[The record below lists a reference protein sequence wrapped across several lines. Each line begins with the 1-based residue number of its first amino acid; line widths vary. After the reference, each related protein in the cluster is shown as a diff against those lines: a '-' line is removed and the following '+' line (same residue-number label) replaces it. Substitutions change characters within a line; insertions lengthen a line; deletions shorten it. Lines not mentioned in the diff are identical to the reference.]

1 MHAVIISQPEKLAH
15 ISVDRPG
22 SPGTGMVR
30 LRVHRVG
37 ICGTDYAGYL
47 GKFPF
52 FSYPRIPG
60 HELGVEVLEI
70 GSGVEGLRT
79 GDRCAVEPYM
89 NCETCY
95 ACSRGHGN
103 CCEHLEV
110 LGVHVDGGMRE
121 EIIVPARKLHKSTK
135 LSYDELALVE
145 PLTIGAHAVER
156 GMLRSGD
163 RVLVVGAGPIGLAVI
178 QFAQSVGALVTVLD
192 VSSSRLDFCSKNM
205 NVTEVIR
212 FAEMKQAI
220 DDLSRATDGR
230 YYSVV
235 FDATGSLASMEN
247 AFNYVAHSGRLV
259 FAGIVTS
266 NISFPDP
273 LFHRRELTLLA
284 SRNSQPSDF
293 AKVISFLEKNEQ
305 VARTW
310 ITHQTQLA
318 QLPLDMPFLLRP
330 ETRVIKAM
338 VEVTA

>member
-1 MHAVIISQPEKLAH
+1 MQAIILSQPEKLAQ

-22 SPGTGMVR
+22 SPGPGMVR
-30 LRVHRVG
+30 VRVHRVG
-37 ICGTDYAGYL
+37 ICGTDYAGYR

-52 FSYPRIPG
+52 YSYPRIPG

-70 GSGVEGLRT
+70 GSGVEGLQS
-79 GDRCAVEPYM
+79 GDRCAVEPYL
-89 NCETCY
+89 NCGICY

-121 EIIVPARKLHKSTK
+121 EMILPARKLHKSTK
-135 LSYDELALVE
+135 LSYEELALVE

-178 QFAQSVGALVTVLD
+178 QFAQSAGALITVLD
-192 VSSSRLDFCSKNM
+192 VSPSRLDFCRRNM
-205 NVTEVIR
+205 NVTEVVR
-212 FAEMKQAI
+212 FAEMKQVM
-220 DDLSRATDGR
+220 DDLSRATDGK
-230 YYSVV
+230 YFSVV

-259 FAGIVTS
+259 YAGIVTS

-293 AKVISFLEKNEQ
+293 ARVIGFIEESEH

-310 ITHQTQLA
+310 ITHRTQIA
-318 QLPLDMPFLLRP
+318 QLPLDMPVLLKP
-330 ETRVIKAM
+330 ETQVIKAM
-338 VEVTA
+338 VKVTL